1 MFYKYKKHLGGIMG
15 AKNQFPA
22 ISRQNRLKAI
32 EEGSATYVSGTT
44 CKHCNT
50 SVKYVKNSSC
60 VECTTVKTKQRDSTV
75 YSKYI
80 KSKKGQ
86 EWLSEYRKTT
96 AYKQVQKRWLDAT
109 GYGSLRQSLRRKQIK
124 DSITLLSIDE
134 LEQVEQ
140 IYKKAA
146 ELRQSTGK
154 MFHVDHIIRLADGG
168 THWPDNLQ
176 ILDEFTHREKTSGEN
191 RKEG

>member
-1 MFYKYKKHLGGIMG
+1 MG
-15 AKNQFPA
+15 ASNQFPA

-32 EEGSATYVSGTT
+32 EEGSTTYVSGTT

-50 SVKYVKNSSC
+50 SIKYVKNSSC
-60 VECTTVKTKQRDSTV
+60 VECTTVKTKQRDSSV

-80 KSKKGQ
+80 NSEKGKNWKS
-86 EWLSEYRKTT
+86 SYRKTIV
-96 AYKQVQKRWLDAT
+96 YKEVQQRWLDTT
-109 GYGSLRQSLRRKQIK
+109 GYGSFRQSLRRKQIK
-124 DSITLLSIDE
+124 ESIALLSTEE

-154 MFHVDHIIRLADGG
+154 MYHVDHIIRLADGG
-168 THWPDNLQ
+168 THRPDNLQ
-176 ILDEFTHREKTSGEN
+176 IIDEFTHREKTSGEN

>member
-1 MFYKYKKHLGGIMG
+1 
-15 AKNQFPA
+15 
-22 ISRQNRLKAI
+22 
-32 EEGSATYVSGTT
+32 
-44 CKHCNT
+44 
-50 SVKYVKNSSC
+50 
-60 VECTTVKTKQRDSTV
+60 
-75 YSKYI
+75 
-80 KSKKGQ
+80 
-86 EWLSEYRKTT
+86 
-96 AYKQVQKRWLDAT
+96 
-109 GYGSLRQSLRRKQIK
+109 LRRKQIK

-154 MFHVDHIIRLADGG
+154 MYHVDHIIRLADGG

-176 ILDEFTHREKTSGEN
+176 ILDESTHREKTSGEN

>member
-1 MFYKYKKHLGGIMG
+1 MG
-15 AKNQFPA
+15 AANQFPSV
-22 ISRQNRLKAI
+22 SRQNRLKAI
-32 EEGSATYVSGTT
+32 ENGETTYVSGTT

-60 VECTTVKTKQRDSTV
+60 VDCTSNRTKQRDSTV

-80 KSKKGQ
+80 NSEKGKIWK
-86 EWLSEYRKTT
+86 ESYRKTLV
-96 AYKQVQKRWLDAT
+96 YKQVQKRWLDAT
-109 GYGSLRQSLRRKQIK
+109 GYGSFRQSLRRKQIEE
-124 DSITLLSIDE
+124 SILTLSTEE
-134 LEQVEQ
+134 LERVEA

-146 ELRQSTGK
+146 ELRKSTGK

-168 THWPDNLQ
+168 THHPDNLQ
-176 ILDEFTHREKTSGEN
+176 ILDEISHREKTSSEN